1 MNDARLPHPADFGP
15 HPAAPLPELPG
26 HTSRGR
32 LERVLRRGEFAVTAE
47 LNPPDSADPE
57 DVYERVR
64 PFEGWVDAINATDG
78 SGAHCHMSSVA
89 ICALLTRIGYSP
101 VLQISC
107 RDYNR
112 IAIQGN
118 VLGAA
123 ALGVCNV
130 LCLSGDG
137 VQCGDHPEAKP
148 VFDLDSTSLL
158 QTIRVMR
165 DERRFLSGRKI
176 TTSPAVFLGA
186 AANPFAP
193 PFDFRPVNLAKKIEA
208 GAQFIQTQY
217 CFDVPLLARFM
228 ARVRDMGLDRRCFIL
243 VGVGPLAS
251 AKTAR
256 WMRANVPG
264 VHIPDQVIARLE
276 GAQNQKAEGKRLCI
290 DIIQEV
296 REMTGVAGVHVM
308 AYRPEEYVSEIVH
321 ESGVL
326 AGRTPWRRDLNPSP
340 VPHEE
345 IVAAE

>member
-1 MNDARLPHPADFGP
+1 MTLMHPDDFGP
-15 HPAAPLPELPG
+15 DPASPLPELPG
-26 HTSRGR
+26 HSSRGR

-57 DVYERVR
+57 DVYQRVEA
-64 PFEGWVDAINATDG
+64 FEGWIDAVNATDG

-89 ICALLTRIGYSP
+89 ICALLTRVGFSCI
-101 VLQISC
+101 LQISC

-123 ALGVCNV
+123 ALGVANV
-130 LCLSGDG
+130 LCLTGDG
-137 VQCGDHPEAKP
+137 VQCGDHPQAKP
-148 VFDLDSTSLL
+148 VFDFDSTSLL
-158 QTIRVMR
+158 NTVRIMR

-176 TTSPAVFLGA
+176 TSPPQVFIGA
-186 AANPFAP
+186 AENPFVP
-193 PFDFRPVNLAKKIEA
+193 PLDYRPIRLAKKIAA

-217 CFDVPLLARFM
+217 CFDVPLLERFM
-228 ARVRDMGLDRRCFIL
+228 GRVRDMGLEKQCFIL

-256 WMRANVPG
+256 WMRTNVAG
-264 VHIPDQVIARLE
+264 VHIPDSVIERLE

-290 DIIQEV
+290 ETIQQV
-296 REMTGVAGVHVM
+296 REIKGVAGVHVM
-308 AYRPEEYVSEIVH
+308 AYRQEEAVSEIVH

-326 AGRTPWRRDLNPSP
+326 KGRTPWRRDL
-340 VPHEE
+340 VPGRSAVEHMD
-345 IVAAE
+345 